1 MGAPAHEPP
10 TVAAAAA
17 IGAELAAFAAQPEYS
32 AALRPPPPPRGK
44 KGRKQRGVPL
54 TLDIVVSRL
63 ASGFY
68 RNHAAIVADALAIL
82 SNAAAGEDGRLARRL
97 REPLLAVVAEADYER
112 ARWRAL
118 CQRLQALDE
127 RAARAEAAAAA
138 AAAERGSRR
147 RGGRL
152 RADDGDGDGDDGEVG
167 AAAAAPKRR
176 RRVMEE
182 ETRTTT
188 TTRRRRRVA
197 RARRPMGRR
206 SDDVP
211 LLSRPAA
218 RRATARRLVL
228 RIQVDHEREE
238 AVVIDGS

>member
-1 MGAPAHEPP
+1 M
-10 TVAAAAA
+10 
-17 IGAELAAFAAQPEYS
+17 
-32 AALRPPPPPRGK
+32 
-44 KGRKQRGVPL
+44 PL

-63 ASGFY
+63 ASGYY
-68 RNHAAIVADALAIL
+68 RNHAGIVADALAIL
-82 SNAAAGEDGRLARRL
+82 ANAANGEDGRLARRL

-152 RADDGDGDGDDGEVG
+152 RADGGDGDGDDGEVG

-182 ETRTTT
+182 EEEDDDDDEAPPP
-188 TTRRRRRVA
+188 RRS
-197 RARRPMGRR
+197 RAAAAADGSS